1 MQPPHGP
8 FKIRSTRQITLPAE
22 LLKQINIETGDFV
35 YVSKAEDIEGAL
47 LVIPLE
53 RIVSWIEAGRLQDA
67 LPAPIED
74 LDGY

>member
-8 FKIRSTRQITLPAE
+8 FKIRATRQIALPAE
-22 LLKQINIETGDFV
+22 LLKQINIEIGDSV

-53 RIVSWIEAGRLQDA
+53 IVVSWIEAGRLQEVRTTS
-67 LPAPIED
+67 IED
-74 LDGY
+74 IESH

>member
-22 LLKQINIETGDFV
+22 LLKQIDVETGDSA
-35 YVSKAEDIEGAL
+35 YVCTAEDIEGAL
-47 LVIPLE
+47 LIIPLE
-53 RIVSWIEAGRLQDA
+53 RIVSWMEAGRLQDA

-74 LDGY
+74 IDGN

>member
-22 LLKQINIETGDFV
+22 LLKQINIETGDYV

-53 RIVSWIEAGRLQDA
+53 RIVSWIGAGRLQDVM
-67 LPAPIED
+67 PAPIED
-74 LDGY
+74 IDSY